1 MTINNAYVYTC
12 MHTLH
17 RNSLQQYT
25 QHQLQVRIW
34 SVLSLQH
41 HPTFHFA
48 SNTPRHVFFS
58 SVFNFPL
65 YTTLFQLTFFTVPH
79 RNFSKL
85 LLKSFLMM
93 QKSLQSNEFE
103 NAYIHLINTISGWL
117 APSERCIYT
126 QSLAGLRPKSKEQS
140 IDTKAYCTNY

>member
-1 MTINNAYVYTC
+1 

-17 RNSLQQYT
+17 RNSVQQYT
-25 QHQLQVRIW
+25 QHQLHVRVW

-48 SNTPRHVFFS
+48 SNTPRHVFCS
-58 SVFNFPL
+58 SVFDFPL
-65 YTTLFQLTFFTVPH
+65 YTALFQLTFFIP
-79 RNFSKL
+79 RRYFSKL